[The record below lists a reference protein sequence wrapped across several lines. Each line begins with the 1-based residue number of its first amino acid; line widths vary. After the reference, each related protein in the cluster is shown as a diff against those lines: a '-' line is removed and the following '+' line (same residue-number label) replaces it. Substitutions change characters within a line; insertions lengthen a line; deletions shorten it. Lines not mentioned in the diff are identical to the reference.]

1 MWRRTKIAFTI
12 SNHSK
17 VNMHALTASSTAASE
32 GREKLNNSD
41 SQGICNTSMSA
52 KTVSPITHV

>member
-12 SNHSK
+12 SNHSNANK
-17 VNMHALTASSTAASE
+17 HALNASNTAASE

-41 SQGICNTSMSA
+41 NQGICNTSMSA
-52 KTVSPITHV
+52 KIVSPITHV